1 MKITR
6 TLAHNCPSGGTCPQI
21 RDTDGEDVIVV
32 GTPLVDPDILAELDL
47 PAHEAAIATPRSL
60 IYERR
65 MLDVDEL
72 QEWLRTHHRHD
83 LFRLE
88 VLDSYAVDSD
98 GDDYHRYL
106 SGAATPDAAAK
117 QPWLDMLAADTAAGR
132 IWRKVH
138 VVQGALSDY
147 ERYEFEWGFAYNATA
162 GEQCRIL
169 DDAGPLAPASV
180 AALAGLGE
188 FFVADG
194 EHVLRNVY
202 DAEHRFVGSHV
213 VYGDE
218 ADALRAVVGMLWDC
232 SVPFT
237 QWWAAHPQYHRTR
250 AA

>member
-1 MKITR
+1 VKITR
-6 TLAHNCPSGGTCPQI
+6 TLAHNCPTAGTCPQI

-32 GTPLVDPDILAELDL
+32 GTPVTDRAILDELDL
-47 PAHEAAIATPRSL
+47 PEHEAAIATPRSL
-60 IYERR
+60 LYERR

-72 QEWLRTHHRHD
+72 SEWLRQHHSYD

-88 VLDSYAVDSD
+88 TLDSYAVDSD

-106 SGAATPDAAAK
+106 SGADAPNAAAK

-147 ERYEFEWGFAYNATA
+147 ERYEFEFGFAYNAPA

-169 DDAGPLAPASV
+169 DAEGPLSPDSV

-202 DAEHRFVGSHV
+202 DSDHRFVGSHV

-218 ADALRAVVGMLWDC
+218 AVALRAVVGMLWDC
-232 SVPFT
+232 STPFA
-237 QWWAAHPQYHRTR
+237 QWWSAHPQYHRSQV
-250 AA
+250 A